1 MMDEL
6 KQQFYEVMHK
16 YQKPFSEEGVTAN
29 LTQWYEQKQGLLQL
43 LRKHPLW
50 NEKEL
55 AIVFRVEERREI
67 DRTTVDE
74 TRAAILEL
82 GRRACTDDTVYEN
95 FETALRAATA
105 DYARIPNEYR
115 LDTIRQYGGIKCAP
129 GQKSS
134 RIINRLCLKFHLDQI
149 EEETEAG
156 EPDNRYMR
164 TVRPYNA
171 LFARLADALNP
182 AHIEKTAVLSIHPC
196 DFLEMSNRDNTW
208 SSCHCL
214 ERGSYHGGCQSY
226 MSDAVSMIF
235 FTVSDEYTQDFH
247 TAPRITREIFC
258 YKDNVLLQSRLYP
271 TDLEDQK
278 TLYRSIVQQAIAT
291 CLDKP
296 NLWSIKRGKDTEPYC
311 ESAADS
317 NHYPDYEYGYAVV
330 SLLKGESDYG
340 KMTIGSVARCVC
352 CGGEQKNHR
361 SIRCAE
367 CGNMY
372 VCKGCGKTV
381 HVMLIAIDH
390 GNKQVKTVHGNAIVS
405 GVQKSKTRPY
415 GRDVLKYG
423 GSYYTLSAQRIP
435 YQKDKTTDERFFIL
449 SLFAIA
455 EEIEAQGAYTS
466 GLMPIDLA
474 IGLPPAHFGA
484 QNKAFVRYF
493 KRKEPIY
500 FSYRDKLYSILI
512 RNVQCYP
519 QAFAAAAMMLGELA
533 TVPRALILDV
543 GGFTADYLLLK
554 NGRADLSTCD
564 SLENGVILLYNR
576 IRSKASSDLDI
587 LLEETDVD
595 AILLQGQ
602 GSSYGE
608 EAATLVEYQA
618 QEFVND
624 MLGALRERQLD
635 LRTGRVIFV
644 GGGACL
650 LRRQIETS
658 GKVAHPVFV
667 ENVNANAKGF
677 EYLYRCTVTGV

>member
-1 MMDEL
+1 
-6 KQQFYEVMHK
+6 
-16 YQKPFSEEGVTAN
+16 
-29 LTQWYEQKQGLLQL
+29 
-43 LRKHPLW
+43 
-50 NEKEL
+50 
-55 AIVFRVEERREI
+55 
-67 DRTTVDE
+67 
-74 TRAAILEL
+74 
-82 GRRACTDDTVYEN
+82 
-95 FETALRAATA
+95 
-105 DYARIPNEYR
+105 
-115 LDTIRQYGGIKCAP
+115 
-129 GQKSS
+129 
-134 RIINRLCLKFHLDQI
+134 
-149 EEETEAG
+149 
-156 EPDNRYMR
+156 
-164 TVRPYNA
+164 
-171 LFARLADALNP
+171 
-182 AHIEKTAVLSIHPC
+182 
-196 DFLEMSNRDNTW
+196 
-208 SSCHCL
+208 
-214 ERGSYHGGCQSY
+214 
-226 MSDAVSMIF
+226 
-235 FTVSDEYTQDFH
+235 
-247 TAPRITREIFC
+247 
-258 YKDNVLLQSRLYP
+258 
-271 TDLEDQK
+271 
-278 TLYRSIVQQAIAT
+278 
-291 CLDKP
+291 
-296 NLWSIKRGKDTEPYC
+296 
-311 ESAADS
+311 
-317 NHYPDYEYGYAVV
+317 
-330 SLLKGESDYG
+330 
-340 KMTIGSVARCVC
+340 
-352 CGGEQKNHR
+352 
-361 SIRCAE
+361 
-367 CGNMY
+367 
-372 VCKGCGKTV
+372 
-381 HVMLIAIDH
+381 MLIAIDH

-415 GRDVLKYG
+415 GRDILKYG

-608 EAATLVEYQA
+608 EVAALVEYQA

-650 LRRQIETS
+650 LRWQIETS

-667 ENVNANAKGF
+667 EDVNANAKGF
-677 EYLYRCTVTGV
+677 EYLYRCTVTGA